1 VEAFRGLRLGIRN
14 ALPDEGP
21 VSIAI
26 TSPGPGD
33 GKSLIS
39 SNLALAFA
47 EAGYRTL
54 LIDGDIRRGQLHST
68 FAVPQRP
75 GFVDHLSGDVAL
87 EDAIRETA
95 HANLFLIPCGSRRHR
110 GPELLA
116 SDGTARLIRSL
127 RSRFDAIIVDTA
139 PLGAGIDPYAL
150 GAATGNMALVLRT
163 GRTDRKLAHNKLE
176 MLDRMPVRV
185 VGAIVND
192 VRADAFYKYYSY
204 LDGYGT
210 LDEDEPPRIGS
221 AGGGGRAVAT
231 TRAS

>member
-1 VEAFRGLRLGIRN
+1 
-14 ALPDEGP
+14 
-21 VSIAI
+21 
-26 TSPGPGD
+26 
-33 GKSLIS
+33 
-39 SNLALAFA
+39 
-47 EAGYRTL
+47 
-54 LIDGDIRRGQLHST
+54 
-68 FAVPQRP
+68 
-75 GFVDHLSGDVAL
+75 
-87 EDAIRETA
+87 
-95 HANLFLIPCGSRRHR
+95 
-110 GPELLA
+110 
-116 SDGTARLIRSL
+116 
-127 RSRFDAIIVDTA
+127 
-139 PLGAGIDPYAL
+139 
-150 GAATGNMALVLRT
+150 MALVLRT